1 MCSFFSCIV
10 TKEGKVVWDV
20 EKDSHDDLLIMA
32 GIADK
37 TADPDKMRFARVE
50 ITPPNGD
57 VFEKDIKKWT
67 LKVDQT
73 ITPHW
78 FTEHTE
84 KLCFGALKECLAE
97 VIIDGETLPLLEKRN
112 GLWIRNSKI
121 EVVKNCKIRV
131 MRGSSQVGVMRESS
145 QVGEMRGSS
154 TRKII
159 TITGIEIIHPEDL
172 KVKLSKH
179 KNVKL
184 KENKPHETMQVPE
197 VQTSVD
203 TED

>member
-121 EVVKNCKIRV
+121 
-131 MRGSSQVGVMRESS
+131 
-145 QVGEMRGSS
+145 
-154 TRKII
+154 
-159 TITGIEIIHPEDL
+159 
-172 KVKLSKH
+172 
-179 KNVKL
+179 
-184 KENKPHETMQVPE
+184 
-197 VQTSVD
+197 
-203 TED
+203 